1 MVVLIVRCVHHAR
14 PASHRGASRESRP
27 SGAKYGG
34 ACNRVIKCG
43 PGIMKTRIAINVRG
57 RALTPSWRKPP
68 QDLIRP
74 SAAHGFR
81 RRFMVVSTFLTIH
94 AGCNLLNV
102 LVISSNSVLV
112 GDHGEPSQ
120 LSGCRFRRRYGCNLD
135 ARRHLRAAGDWISHH
150 GAEPGHPRVGGS
162 LVALDGRGFGLSQRS
177 GQDGLGFSGQARLSR
192 FDQPRR
198 RPDLSGGARSLRLRR
213 RPWRAEV
220 SVNLAK
226 GIFRFTTGGLDKKAY
241 TIDTPTAAIGVR
253 GTVLD
258 IDVRSAQ
265 TRVTLVEGR
274 AFICPRK
281 AGVTLEQQVRAC
293 ATGVGRCDCEVID
306 HPGQTALV
314 KKVGGTNQAGP
325 TSNPVNFAS
334 LCSGA
339 ASLCSSDS
347 SYASN
352 ALGGGGGALCGR

>member
-1 MVVLIVRCVHHAR
+1 
-14 PASHRGASRESRP
+14 
-27 SGAKYGG
+27 
-34 ACNRVIKCG
+34 
-43 PGIMKTRIAINVRG
+43 
-57 RALTPSWRKPP
+57 
-68 QDLIRP
+68 
-74 SAAHGFR
+74 
-81 RRFMVVSTFLTIH
+81 
-94 AGCNLLNV
+94 
-102 LVISSNSVLV
+102 
-112 GDHGEPSQ
+112 
-120 LSGCRFRRRYGCNLD
+120 
-135 ARRHLRAAGDWISHH
+135 
-150 GAEPGHPRVGGS
+150 
-162 LVALDGRGFGLSQRS
+162 
-177 GQDGLGFSGQARLSR
+177 
-192 FDQPRR
+192 
-198 RPDLSGGARSLRLRR
+198 
-213 RPWRAEV
+213 
-220 SVNLAK
+220 
-226 GIFRFTTGGLDKKAY
+226 
-241 TIDTPTAAIGVR
+241 R

-293 ATGVGRCDCEVID
+293 ATGEGRCDCEVID